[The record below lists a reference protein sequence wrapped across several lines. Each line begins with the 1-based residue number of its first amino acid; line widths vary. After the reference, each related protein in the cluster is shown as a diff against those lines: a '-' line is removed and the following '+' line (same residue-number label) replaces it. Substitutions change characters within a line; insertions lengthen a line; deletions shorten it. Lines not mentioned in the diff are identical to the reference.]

1 MSHLKSM
8 VAAAAAVILIADV
21 GHAQRATTLTVG
33 ARVRFVSSKPVP
45 TPLQV
50 VEVAGDSLALQTTNG
65 DTLRLGLVDA
75 SGLQISRGMHQRKLK
90 GAMMGLLIGV
100 AVGAV
105 AGAVTYQEPKCD
117 PGEWMCGF
125 MDPGRGGT
133 AAITGA
139 LGGLSGAV
147 VGVIVG
153 AMNPAERWGPIS
165 TR

>member
-1 MSHLKSM
+1 MSHLKCM

-33 ARVRFVSSKPVP
+33 ARVRFVGSKPVP

-50 VEVAGDSLALQTTNG
+50 VALAGDSLALQTANG

-75 SGLQISRGMHQRKLK
+75 SRLQISRGIHQRKLK

-105 AGAVTYQEPKCD
+105 AGAVTYDDPKCD
-117 PGEWMCGF
+117 PAALVCDLL
-125 MDPGRGGT
+125 DPGRGGT
-133 AAITGA
+133 AAMVGV

-147 VGVIVG
+147 VGAIVG
-153 AMNPAERWGPIS
+153 AMRPTERWGPIS
-165 TR
+165 AR

>member
-1 MSHLKSM
+1 MSHLKCM

-33 ARVRFVSSKPVP
+33 ARVRFVGSKPVP

-50 VEVAGDSLALQTTNG
+50 VGLAGDSLALQTANG
-65 DTLRLGLVDA
+65 DTLRLGFVDT
-75 SGLQISRGMHQRKLK
+75 SRLQISRGIHQRKLK

-105 AGAVTYQEPKCD
+105 AGAVTYEETNC
-117 PGEWMCGF
+117 EIETWVCI
-125 MDPGRGGT
+125 DPGRGGT
-133 AAITGA
+133 AAMAGV

-153 AMNPAERWGPIS
+153 AMRPAERWGPIS
-165 TR
+165 AR

>member
-1 MSHLKSM
+1 MSHLKCM

-21 GHAQRATTLTVG
+21 GHAQRATALTVG

-50 VEVAGDSLALQTTNG
+50 VALAGDSLALQTANG

-75 SGLQISRGMHQRKLK
+75 SGLQISRGIHQRKLK

-105 AGAVTYQEPKCD
+105 AGAVTYEEPRCA
-117 PGEWMCGF
+117 PEAWICPIV
-125 MDPGRGGT
+125 DPGRGGA
-133 AAITGA
+133 AAIVGA

-153 AMNPAERWGPIS
+153 AMSPAERWGPIS
-165 TR
+165 AR